1 MSSYGKHW
9 DPGGSQE
16 SQAKRQCSP
25 ALEVAA
31 GVLGMGVWGVEEGL
45 LVMSITSE
53 GGLRV
58 FLWGEQGEE
67 GCLWATWLCP
77 LKLAEFQRPS

>member
-1 MSSYGKHW
+1 
-9 DPGGSQE
+9 
-16 SQAKRQCSP
+16 
-25 ALEVAA
+25 
-31 GVLGMGVWGVEEGL
+31 MGVWGVEEGL